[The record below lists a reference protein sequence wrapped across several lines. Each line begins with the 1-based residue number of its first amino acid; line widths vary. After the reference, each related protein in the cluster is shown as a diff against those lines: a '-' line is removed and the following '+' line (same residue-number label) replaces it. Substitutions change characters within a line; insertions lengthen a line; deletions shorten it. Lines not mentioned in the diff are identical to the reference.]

1 MSVPI
6 KRTRFRKIL
15 IANRGEIARRI
26 ARTARRL
33 GYGVVAV
40 YSDADAGAIHVR
52 EADQAVR
59 IGEAPS
65 AQSYLNIGAI
75 IAAAK
80 SSGADAVHPGY
91 GFLAEN
97 ENFAQSCR
105 DAGLVFIGPS
115 PEAIKAMGNK
125 ARAKEIMLAAGVP
138 CVPGYQGA
146 DQSEATMLAQA
157 SKIGFPVMIKAVA
170 GGGGRGMRTA
180 HNDASLGPAF
190 YAAGAEAE
198 KAFGNGALYIEKLII
213 NPHHIEFQV
222 VADSHGQT
230 VHLGER
236 DCSIQRRNQKVI
248 EECPSPLLSPA
259 LRKKMG
265 HAAVKLAQ
273 SVGYVNAG
281 TMEFLV
287 DNEGHYYFIEMN
299 TRIQVEHTITEEVYG
314 CDLVKEQILI
324 AAGERLSPHV
334 AHAEPRLHAIQCR
347 INAED
352 PEQNFRPSPGRIAFY
367 YAPGGRGVRVDSH
380 AYTGYVVPPYYDSM
394 IAKLIT
400 IGATRASAIAYEPPE
415 HAP

>member
-1 MSVPI
+1 MSVLI

-15 IANRGEIARRI
+15 IANPGEIARRI

-146 DQSEATMLAQA
+146 DQSEE
-157 SKIGFPVMIKAVA
+157 VMWSDSV
-170 GGGGRGMRTA
+170 
-180 HNDASLGPAF
+180 SLNSSAF
-190 YAAGAEAE
+190 LCDFRD
-198 KAFGNGALYIEKLII
+198 KQL
-213 NPHHIEFQV
+213 FQSEPI
-222 VADSHGQT
+222 SHGVPARAAAPFLLLV
-230 VHLGER
+230 VHRSRSL
-236 DCSIQRRNQKVI
+236 
-248 EECPSPLLSPA
+248 
-259 LRKKMG
+259 
-265 HAAVKLAQ
+265 
-273 SVGYVNAG
+273 
-281 TMEFLV
+281 
-287 DNEGHYYFIEMN
+287 
-299 TRIQVEHTITEEVYG
+299 
-314 CDLVKEQILI
+314 
-324 AAGERLSPHV
+324 
-334 AHAEPRLHAIQCR
+334 
-347 INAED
+347 
-352 PEQNFRPSPGRIAFY
+352 
-367 YAPGGRGVRVDSH
+367 
-380 AYTGYVVPPYYDSM
+380 
-394 IAKLIT
+394 
-400 IGATRASAIAYEPPE
+400 
-415 HAP
+415 

>member
-15 IANRGEIARRI
+15 IANRGEIVRRI

-33 GYGVVAV
+33 GYGIVAV
-40 YSDADAGAIHVR
+40 YSDADAGALHVR

-59 IGEAPS
+59 IGAAPS

-170 GGGGRGMRTA
+170 GGGGGMRLVPDTA
-180 HNDASLGPAF
+180 ALPGLLRSARS
-190 YAAGAEAE
+190 EAQA
-198 KAFGNGALYIEKLII
+198 AFGDPTVILERAIDD
-213 NPHHIEFQV
+213 PRHIE
-222 VADSHGQT
+222 
-230 VHLGER
+230 
-236 DCSIQRRNQKVI
+236 IQ
-248 EECPSPLLSPA
+248 
-259 LRKKMG
+259 
-265 HAAVKLAQ
+265 
-273 SVGYVNAG
+273 
-281 TMEFLV
+281 
-287 DNEGHYYFIEMN
+287 
-299 TRIQVEHTITEEVYG
+299 
-314 CDLVKEQILI
+314 
-324 AAGERLSPHV
+324 
-334 AHAEPRLHAIQCR
+334 
-347 INAED
+347 
-352 PEQNFRPSPGRIAFY
+352 
-367 YAPGGRGVRVDSH
+367 
-380 AYTGYVVPPYYDSM
+380 
-394 IAKLIT
+394 
-400 IGATRASAIAYEPPE
+400 
-415 HAP
+415 